1 MTKLVASGLAACT
14 PLAVALLAP
23 VGLVGQENGPENGD
37 DPAPSRWESGGDVVV
52 DGSTIPY
59 DATVGSIILKDDDEN
74 PTGELFYT
82 AYMRTDVDDPST
94 RPLIFSFNGGPGSAS
109 LWLHMGVM
117 GPRRVRTPGL
127 DNAGPAP
134 YAIESNPYTLLDRAD
149 IVMIDPIGTGFSRP
163 LGETE
168 GTVFW
173 GVDEDAASITQFI
186 RRFLSEHDR
195 WNSPKYLLGE
205 SYGTM
210 RSAVLAGTL
219 QRANIDL
226 NGIVLVSAVLDLS
239 TLMFP
244 PGNDIPYIVNLPSY
258 AVTARYL
265 EAIPDPGMGLE
276 DFMKEVEAFALGDY
290 ASALLKGTTLEAEE
304 RNRVVEQLA
313 RYTGL
318 SREFLDRADLRVT
331 APEFEQELLRDEGQ
345 VVGRLDA
352 RFTGYTGDA
361 LSQMPFQDPQSS
373 AISAAYTAAMNSYL
387 RDELGY
393 DGEREYRPSGDV
405 RPWNWEHGQLGFG
418 QSGITYVGTD
428 LANAIKRNPK
438 LEVLL
443 VNGIYDLATPY
454 FAAVWTMDQLGLP
467 PELRDNIQRADFE
480 AGHMM
485 YVHEPSLPIWRD
497 TLTAFID
504 RTSSRPAVF

>member
-1 MTKLVASGLAACT
+1 MKQLVALVLTAGLLSPHVLTAQNGSQDTASSEE
-14 PLAVALLAP
+14 P
-23 VGLVGQENGPENGD
+23 V
-37 DPAPSRWESGGDVVV
+37 PARWESGGSVVV
-52 DGSTIPY
+52 GGATVTYES
-59 DATVGSIILKDDDEN
+59 TVGSVILRNDDDE
-74 PTGELFYT
+74 PTGEMYYT
-82 AYMRTDVDDPST
+82 AYMRQGVSDTST
-94 RPLIFSFNGGPGSAS
+94 RPIIFSYNGGPGSAS
-109 LWLHMGVM
+109 MWLHMGVM
-117 GPRRVRTPGL
+117 GPRRVRTPEL

-134 YAIESNPYTLLDRAD
+134 YPVVNNEYTLLDRAD
-149 IVMIDPIGTGFSRP
+149 IVMIDPIGTGFSRT
-163 LGETE
+163 LGDHKGTE
-168 GTVFW
+168 FW

-186 RRFLSEHDR
+186 RRFLSQTGR

-226 NGIVLVSAVLDLS
+226 NGIVLVSTVLDLS

-258 AVTARYL
+258 ALAARYL
-265 EAIPDPGMGLE
+265 GAISDPG
-276 DFMKEVEAFALGDY
+276 DDQQAFMAEVESFALGEY
-290 ASALLKGTTLEAEE
+290 ASALLKGSTLGSEE
-304 RNRVVEQLA
+304 RSRVLDRMA
-313 RYTGL
+313 GYTGL
-318 SREFLDRADLRVT
+318 SREYLDRADLRVT
-331 APEFEQELLRDEGQ
+331 APEFEQELLRSQGR

-352 RFTGYTGDA
+352 RFTGPIGDP
-361 LSQMPFQDPQSS
+361 LGQQPFQDPQSS
-373 AISAAYTAAMNSYL
+373 AISSAYTAAMNTYL

-393 DGEREYRPSGDV
+393 DGDREYTPGGNV
-405 RPWNWEHGQLGFG
+405 QPWNWEHGRGLGFG
-418 QSGITYVGTD
+418 QTGITYVGTD

-443 VNGIYDLATPY
+443 VSGLYDLATPY

-485 YVHEPSLPIWRD
+485 YVHEPSLPQWRD
-497 TLTAFID
+497 VLTAFLD
-504 RTSSRPAVF
+504 RTSRGQAAVF

>member
-1 MTKLVASGLAACT
+1 
-14 PLAVALLAP
+14 
-23 VGLVGQENGPENGD
+23 
-37 DPAPSRWESGGDVVV
+37 
-52 DGSTIPY
+52 
-59 DATVGSIILKDDDEN
+59 
-74 PTGELFYT
+74 
-82 AYMRTDVDDPST
+82 
-94 RPLIFSFNGGPGSAS
+94 
-109 LWLHMGVM
+109 M

-173 GVDEDAASITQFI
+173 GVGEDAASITQFI
-186 RRFLSEHDR
+186 RRFLSEYDR

-205 SYGTM
+205 SYGTI

-219 QRANIDL
+219 QQANIDL

-244 PGNDIPYIVNLPSY
+244 AGNDIPYIVNMPSY

-276 DFMKEVEAFALGDY
+276 DFMKEVEAFALGEY
-290 ASALLKGTTLEAEE
+290 ASALLKGSTLEQDE
-304 RNRVVEQLA
+304 RNRVIEKLA
-313 RYTGL
+313 QYTGL
-318 SREFLDRADLRVT
+318 SPEFLDRADLRVT
-331 APEFEQELLRDEGQ
+331 APEFEQELLRSEGL

-352 RFTGYTGDA
+352 RFTGYTGDP
-361 LSQMPFQDPQSS
+361 LGQWPFQDPQSS
-373 AISAAYTAAMNSYL
+373 AISAAYTAAINSYL

-393 DGEREYRPSGDV
+393 DGDREYTPSGDV

-443 VNGIYDLATPY
+443 INGIYDLATPY

-467 PELRDNIQRADFE
+467 PELRDNIQRQDFE

-485 YVHEPSLPIWRD
+485 YVHEPSLPIWREA
-497 TLTAFID
+497 LTAFLD
-504 RTSSRPAVF
+504 RTAGGQPAVF